1 VKSSSD
7 GIKLDGLK
15 LILNASCPADY
26 QGTVINKAQGL
37 ELRNLRIALPDG
49 VSLDADSLFE

>member
-7 GIKLDGLK
+7 GIKLEGLK
-15 LILNASCPADY
+15 LVLNASCPSEY
-26 QGTVINKAQGL
+26 QGVVVNKAQGL
-37 ELRNLRIALPDG
+37 ELRNVRIALPDG